1 MADIVE
7 ILMLEHL
14 AIRNISRCRKP
25 EEATFY
31 EFNAYLKNCH
41 IEIEEKIVFPLI
53 LSYARDNAQASFPRI
68 EQIRADHRL
77 IETLADNL
85 AKWKESGNM
94 QLYEER
100 LPLYFRLLVE
110 HNRSEDE
117 IVFPLWSSADHRDAK
132 IGASEALNII
142 ETFGKDRYL
151 SITGLSGKAMDY
163 LFGRG

>member
-7 ILMLEHL
+7 ILMIEHL
-14 AIRNISRCRKP
+14 AIRHISRCRKP
-25 EEATFY
+25 GDTDFY

-53 LSYARDNAQASFPRI
+53 LSYARDNSGASFPKI
-68 EQIRADHRL
+68 EQIRADHKL
-77 IETLADNL
+77 IETLAVNL
-85 AKWKESGNM
+85 AKWKESGNTD
-94 QLYEER
+94 LYEER

-117 IVFPLWSSADHRDAK
+117 AVFPFWPEANNRDAK
-132 IGASEALNII
+132 ISASEALGII

-151 SITGLSGKAMDY
+151 GITGLSGKAIDY
-163 LFGRG
+163 LFSR